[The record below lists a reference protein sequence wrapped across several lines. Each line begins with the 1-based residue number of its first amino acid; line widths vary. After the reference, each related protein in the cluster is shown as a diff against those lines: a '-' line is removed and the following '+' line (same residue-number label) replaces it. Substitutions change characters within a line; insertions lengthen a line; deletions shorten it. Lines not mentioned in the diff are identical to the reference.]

1 MKWFKKLIM
10 PPPPPNNIPIQ
21 SQATLSS
28 DFKVTNT
35 AQTTNTW
42 LESFNYDYEFL
53 LRYAR
58 LLSLLPTN
66 TKKFPPVRSILDL
79 GCGMQY
85 LKEVIKH
92 DFKFKNAKYLGVDLY
107 AHKSDTL
114 LCDFNQKEFPKLT
127 KDYDLIVCAGLFEYI
142 VDLEFLI
149 ERICELEPHYILCS
163 YNFLDFTQKHNPI
176 WVKLHTQEELFSFFF
191 KRNYKLLT
199 YESDESKETLITG
212 YFLFYKNL

>member
-1 MKWFKKLIM
+1 MKWFKKKSLNT
-10 PPPPPNNIPIQ
+10 PPH
-21 SQATLSS
+21 SQLENS
-28 DFKVTNT
+28 
-35 AQTTNTW
+35 NTW

-53 LRYAR
+53 LRYVR

-107 AHKSDTL
+107 AHKEDTL
-114 LCDFNQKEFPKLT
+114 LCDFNKKEFPKLT

-142 VDLEFLI
+142 VDLDFLI
-149 ERICELEPHYILCS
+149 ERICELEPRYILCS
-163 YNFLDFTQKHNPI
+163 YNFLDFTLKHNPI
-176 WVKLHTQEELFSFFF
+176 WVDKLHTQEELFSFFF
-191 KRNYKLLT
+191 KRNYKLFS
-199 YESDESKETLITG
+199 YESNENLTKNTAG
-212 YFLFYKNL
+212 YFLFYKNS

>member
-1 MKWFKKLIM
+1 M
-10 PPPPPNNIPIQ
+10 
-21 SQATLSS
+21 
-28 DFKVTNT
+28 
-35 AQTTNTW
+35 
-42 LESFNYDYEFL
+42 
-53 LRYAR
+53 LRYAK
-58 LLSLLPTN
+58 LLNLLPTN

-107 AHKSDTL
+107 AHKDDTL
-114 LCDFNQKEFPKLT
+114 VCDFNKKEFPKLT

-163 YNFLDFTQKHNPI
+163 YNFSEFNLSHNKI
-176 WVKLHTQEELFSFFF
+176 WVEKLHTQRELFEFFF
-191 KRNYKLLT
+191 KRNYRLFS
-199 YESDESKETLITG
+199 YVSDENKENLRTG
-212 YFLFYKNL
+212 YFLFYKNLRKTINLYT